1 MVTTNNISYV
11 QRVAGRSVRK
21 ANRHGHGMLRFL
33 CILSLL
39 VLSTCYKTVFPHVPV
54 SKSGAVYQVRAGDTL
69 YGVSKRYGV
78 DYRALARRNHIH
90 YPYRIYI
97 GQRLYLRGIA
107 PRSSYIPLPKRHKK
121 TIRGRRAKGK
131 RASGYNV
138 AKSRRHKSV
147 SRASHRRMV
156 RLYWPVRGKVTSKF
170 GRRHGRPHDGIDIS
184 VPEGTPVRAAAD
196 GDVVYSSHRL
206 TGYGNL
212 IIIRHTHDMF
222 TAYAHN
228 QSNLVRRGAH
238 VKRGEIIAR
247 AGHTGHASGPHLH
260 FEVRRGPTPVN
271 PLVYLPKR

>member
-1 MVTTNNISYV
+1 M
-11 QRVAGRSVRK
+11 A
-21 ANRHGHGMLRFL
+21 LRL
-33 CILSLL
+33 LYLL
-39 VLSTCYKTVFPHVPV
+39 VLLALPACYKTVVLQTPV
-54 SKSGAVYQVRAGDTL
+54 SKSDAIYQVRAGDTL
-69 YGVSKRYGV
+69 YSVSKRYGT
-78 DYRALARRNHIH
+78 DYRTLARRNHLH
-90 YPYRIYI
+90 YPYTIYT

-107 PRSSYIPLPKRHKK
+107 PRPSYIPLPKRYKK
-121 TIRGRRAKGK
+121 AVRGRSVKGK
-131 RASGYNV
+131 KIPGHGV
-138 AKSRRHKSV
+138 VESRRHKGA
-147 SRASHRRMV
+147 SRVSHRRAV
-156 RLYWPVRGKVTSKF
+156 RLYWPVRGKVTGKF

-196 GDVVYSSHRL
+196 GDVVYSSRRL

-247 AGHTGHASGPHLH
+247 AGRTGRASGPHLH

-271 PLVYLPKR
+271 PLVYLPKRRGKRR